1 MADKLDFSL
10 PAPQAKRSAAN
21 AVIIVLLL
29 AVLAVGI
36 VNLAGLKFGRN
47 GGGDQ
52 VVTTEGL
59 SAKQIEELAGKL
71 ESRNLYASAAEV
83 WQEYLAATSMS
94 GEGKAR
100 LLFRI
105 GDLYLKADQAE
116 KAIPYF
122 YRSEMVA
129 KVSDLEP
136 QINAKLKDSFEK
148 AGQFAALR
156 YEIKERIGSQG
167 EQEGAGTVVAEI
179 GQDKITAAGL
189 DGMLER
195 QIDAQLSQYAAM
207 AEPEQLKQQKQ
218 AMLSQVNSPQ
228 NKLQFLQ
235 SMLAEEA
242 LYREALAQQVDA
254 DPEVKELLRD
264 TNRRLLAQRLLE
276 KELADKVVVS
286 DSDMQTYYQANKGSY
301 MTEKE
306 AKISHILVAAEPQ
319 AKEVIERLNQGEE
332 FATLAKELSLD
343 AATKEAGGEI
353 TAAVT
358 EGRAIPG
365 IGKNEDLAGKIFG
378 GEAGKVLAEPV
389 KTDKGWEVILVR
401 EVTGPQ
407 QKTFEQVS
415 QEIRSTLTSQKR
427 QEAQQRLIEPLLD
440 KYNIILHRDAIMKE
454 KTGDLDK
461 ENKNDDSKE

>member
-10 PAPQAKRSAAN
+10 PAPKARRSVAN
-21 AVIIVLLL
+21 AVIIMLLL

-36 VNLAGLKFGRN
+36 VNLAGVKFGRD
-47 GGGDQ
+47 GGGEVIAAD
-52 VVTTEGL
+52 GL
-59 SAKQIEELAGKL
+59 TAKQMEELAGKL
-71 ESRNLYASAAEV
+71 ESRNLYASAAEA
-83 WQEYLAATSMS
+83 WQEYLAAAALR
-94 GEGKAR
+94 GEGEAR

-122 YRSEMVA
+122 YRSEMVE
-129 KVSDLEP
+129 KISDLEP
-136 QINAKLKDSFEK
+136 QINARLKESFEK

-156 YEIKERIGSQG
+156 YEIKERTGGQG
-167 EQEGAGTVVAEI
+167 TQDEADTVVAEI

-195 QIDAQLSQYAAM
+195 QIDAQLSQYAAL
-207 AEPEQLKQQKQ
+207 ATPDQLQQQKQ

-242 LYREALAQQVDA
+242 LYREALARQFDA
-254 DPEVKELLRD
+254 DPQVKELLRD

-276 KELADKVVVS
+276 KELADKVAVS
-286 DSDMQTYYQANKGSY
+286 DSDLQTYYQANQANY
-301 MTEKE
+301 LTEKE
-306 AKISHILVAAEPQ
+306 ARISHILVAEEQQ
-319 AKEVIERLNQGEE
+319 AKDVIERLNKGEE
-332 FATLAKELSLD
+332 FAAVAKELSLD

-358 EGRAIPG
+358 SGRAIPG
-365 IGKNEDLAGKIFG
+365 IGKNDDLIGKIFS

-389 KTDKGWEVILVR
+389 KTDKGWSVVLVR
-401 EVTGPQ
+401 EQIAPR
-407 QKTFEQVS
+407 QKAFDEVS

-440 KYNIILHRDAIMKE
+440 KYNIILHRDAIMKDADQE
-454 KTGDLDK
+454 NQKDVSKDK
-461 ENKNDDSKE
+461 K

>member
-1 MADKLDFSL
+1 MTDKLDFSL
-10 PAPQAKRSAAN
+10 PAPKVRRSAAN
-21 AVIIVLLL
+21 AVIIILLL
-29 AVLAVGI
+29 AVLAVGV
-36 VNLAGLKFGRN
+36 VNLVGGEFGRN

-71 ESRNLYASAAEV
+71 ESRNMYASAAEV

-122 YRSEMVA
+122 YRSEMVE

-136 QINAKLKDSFEK
+136 QINAKLKESFEK

-156 YEIKERIGSQG
+156 YEIKERTGSQG

-207 AEPEQLKQQKQ
+207 ADPEEMKQQKQ
-218 AMLSQVNSPQ
+218 AMLSQINNPQ
-228 NKLQFLQ
+228 NKVQFLQ
-235 SMLAEEA
+235 GMLAQEA
-242 LYREALAQQVDA
+242 LYREALARQIDT
-254 DPEVKELLRD
+254 DPQVKELLRD
-264 TNRRLLAQRLLE
+264 TNRRLLAQQLLE
-276 KELADKVVVS
+276 KELADKVAVS
-286 DSDMQTYYQANKGSY
+286 ESDLQTYYQANQANY
-301 MTEKE
+301 LTEKE
-306 AKISHILVAAEPQ
+306 ARISHILLAEEQQ
-319 AKEVIERLNQGEE
+319 ARDVIERLNKGED
-332 FATLAKELSLD
+332 FAALARELSLD
-343 AATKEAGGEI
+343 TATKESGGEI
-353 TAAVT
+353 AAAVT

-365 IGKNEDLAGKIFG
+365 IGKNEELASKIFG
-378 GEAGKVLAEPV
+378 GETGKVLAEPV

-407 QKTFEQVS
+407 QKTFEEVK

-427 QEAQQRLIEPLLD
+427 QEAQQRLIEPLMD
-440 KYNIILHRDAIMKE
+440 KYNIILHRDAILKE
-454 KTGDLDK
+454 TSE
-461 ENKNDDSKE
+461 ENKNENSKKQN

>member
-1 MADKLDFSL
+1 MTGKLDFSL
-10 PAPQAKRSAAN
+10 PASKAKRSAAN

-29 AVLAVGI
+29 VVLAVGI
-36 VNLAGLKFGRN
+36 VNLAGGKFGRN

-71 ESRNLYASAAEV
+71 ESRNLYASAAEA
-83 WQEYLAATSMS
+83 WQEYLTAAAMS

-122 YRSEMVA
+122 YRSEMVE

-136 QINAKLKDSFEK
+136 QINAKLKESYEK

-156 YEIKERIGSQG
+156 YEIKERTGSQG

-207 AEPEQLKQQKQ
+207 ATPEQLQQQKQ
-218 AMLSQVNSPQ
+218 AMLAQINNPQ

-242 LYREALAQQVDA
+242 LYREALARQIDA
-254 DPEVKELLRD
+254 DPQLKELMRD

-276 KELADKVVVS
+276 KELADKVAVS
-286 DSDMQTYYQANKGSY
+286 DSDLQTYYQANKGSY

-306 AKISHILVAAEPQ
+306 AMISHILVAEEQQ
-319 AKEVIERLNQGEE
+319 AMEVIERLNKGEE
-332 FATLAKELSLD
+332 FAAVAREVSLD

-353 TAAVT
+353 AAAVT
-358 EGRAIPG
+358 AGRAIPG
-365 IGKNEDLAGKIFG
+365 IGKYDELISKIFS

-401 EVTGPQ
+401 EQIAPR
-407 QKTFEQVS
+407 QKTFEEVS

-427 QEAQQRLIEPLLD
+427 QEAQQRLIEPLMD

-454 KTGDLDK
+454 ASE
-461 ENKNDDSKE
+461 ENKNENSKEQN